1 MKYLLNPD
9 VVLVTV
15 LEESM
20 LVDVDSE
27 AGYVKS
33 MRGINETGVYY
44 WKKLEKS
51 MDIEEIIAQAVSD
64 YEITDERAR
73 TSFVNYLRSLRD
85 AKYLTLEE

>member
-1 MKYLLNPD
+1 MKYSLNPD

-20 LVDVDSE
+20 LVHVDSE

-44 WKKLEKS
+44 WKLLEQGK
-51 MDIEEIIAQAVSD
+51 DIEEIIASAMRD
-64 YEITDERAR
+64 YEITEEIAR
-73 TSFVNYLRSLRD
+73 PSFVRYLESLRD
-85 AKYLTLEE
+85 ADFLTLED